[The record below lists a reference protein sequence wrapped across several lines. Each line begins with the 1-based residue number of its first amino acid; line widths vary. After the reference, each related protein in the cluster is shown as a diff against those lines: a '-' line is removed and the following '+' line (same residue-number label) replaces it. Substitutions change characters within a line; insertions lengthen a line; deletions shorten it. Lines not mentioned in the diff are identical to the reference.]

1 MIVKVEA
8 WCEDDRDYEPA
19 QYHDQQLE
27 LWLSTFDE
35 AQTVR
40 EALWEFLQ
48 NARRSSVDP
57 RQFLPYG
64 EEREGFP
71 NMLIEES
78 EVVRLRR
85 TASVQQTALGN
96 ENIPSI
102 ASRGYSQNEISSLE
116 RHLKWSDTRLRSQ
129 MSDDGDSKYEQLSK
143 KINNIFSVSSR
154 LGRLLLMR
162 GRYNAP
168 VEAEAI
174 GDRNVIPVGDI
185 ITGSY
190 ELDKFDSNEVIV
202 LMGVE
207 FVHKIPEHRYLTS
220 YPTVTVIT
228 SDDTALAPST
238 PLLPR
243 AQ

>member
-1 MIVKVEA
+1 
-8 WCEDDRDYEPA
+8 
-19 QYHDQQLE
+19 
-27 LWLSTFDE
+27 
-35 AQTVR
+35 
-40 EALWEFLQ
+40 
-48 NARRSSVDP
+48 
-57 RQFLPYG
+57 
-64 EEREGFP
+64 
-71 NMLIEES
+71 
-78 EVVRLRR
+78 
-85 TASVQQTALGN
+85 
-96 ENIPSI
+96 
-102 ASRGYSQNEISSLE
+102 
-116 RHLKWSDTRLRSQ
+116 LRSQ

-190 ELDKFDSNEVIV
+190 ELDKFDSNDVIV